1 MKTVYTFAF
10 LLLIPFLG
18 LQSQKPILLSQDS
31 VIIGNH
37 TIPGLTVT
45 IPEANY
51 EKTLKAWVK
60 ALESGTKSKVVTEK
74 GEMSIFGAILKN
86 VSANPVNI
94 YSKLI
99 GHDSILTLSAAFE
112 LSKNTYVEKANGG
125 EAYAKVQDY
134 LKQFSKDRYVEVAS
148 DQLDAE
154 EKIHKDFEKELESLE
169 KEKTRLQKS
178 IQSNNT
184 RIITE
189 KDNIIIQNN
198 ELKTVTET
206 IVDNNSQLNTMDEG
220 PAKEER
226 TKYIKELEKRKKK
239 ALGSI
244 ESSENKINSANN
256 EIDKAN
262 GEIPRN
268 ELKQEDVRKK
278 IAQQEM
284 VVQKFTDKLEKI
296 KTY

>member
-10 LLLIPFLG
+10 LFLILSIG
-18 LQSQKPILLSQDS
+18 IKAQMPILISDDS
-31 VIIGNH
+31 VKNGKNSF
-37 TIPGLTVT
+37 PGLTVT

-60 ALESGTKSKVVTEK
+60 ALESGTKSNMVIEK
-74 GEMSIFGAILKN
+74 DEMSIFGAMLKN
-86 VSANPVNI
+86 ISPNPVNI

-99 GHDSILTLSAAFE
+99 SHDTILKLSASVE
-112 LSKNTYVEKANGG
+112 LSKDNYIEQATGG
-125 EAYAKVQDY
+125 EGYAKVKDY
-134 LKQFSKDRYVEVAS
+134 LKEFSKNQYIEVAS
-148 DQLDAE
+148 DQLDIEA
-154 EKIHKDFEKELESLE
+154 KKLKDLEKELESLQ

-184 RIITE
+184 KITTE
-189 KDNIIIQNN
+189 KDNITIQNN
-198 ELKTVTET
+198 ELKTVTGS
-206 IVDNNSQLNTMDEG
+206 IVDNNSQLSSMDDG

-226 TKYIKELEKRKKK
+226 SKYIKELEKRKKK

-256 EIDKAN
+256 DIDEAN
-262 GEIPRN
+262 GEIPKN
-268 ELKQEDVRKK
+268 ELKQEDVRKR

>member
-18 LQSQKPILLSQDS
+18 VKAQMPILLSQDS
-31 VIIGNH
+31 VKIGKN
-37 TIPGLTVT
+37 TLPGLVVT
-45 IPEANY
+45 IPEANF

-60 ALESGTKSKVVTEK
+60 SLESGTKSKVVTEK
-74 GEMSIFGAILKN
+74 DEMSIFGAMLKN
-86 VSANPVNI
+86 ISPNPVNI

-99 GHDSILTLSAAFE
+99 SHDSILKLSAVVE
-112 LSKNTYVEKANGG
+112 LSKDNYIEKANGG

-134 LKQFSKDRYVEVAS
+134 LKNFSKERYIEVAN
-148 DQLDAE
+148 DQLNAE
-154 EKIHKDFEKELESLE
+154 EKILKDFQKELESLE

-184 RIITE
+184 KIITE
-189 KDNIIIQNN
+189 KDNITIQNN
-198 ELKTVTET
+198 ELKTVTAS
-206 IVDNNSQLNTMDEG
+206 IVDNNSQLSSMDDG

-226 TKYIKELEKRKKK
+226 SKYIKELEKRKKK

-256 EIDKAN
+256 DIDEAN
-262 GEIPRN
+262 GEIPKN
-268 ELKQEDVRKK
+268 ELKQEDVRKR

>member
-10 LLLIPFLG
+10 LFLILSIG
-18 LQSQKPILLSQDS
+18 IKAQMPILISDDS
-31 VIIGNH
+31 VKNGKNSF
-37 TIPGLTVT
+37 PGLTVT

-60 ALESGTKSKVVTEK
+60 ALESGTKSNMVIEK
-74 GEMSIFGAILKN
+74 DEMSIFGAMLKN
-86 VSANPVNI
+86 ISPNPVNI

-99 GHDSILTLSAAFE
+99 SHDTILKLSASVE
-112 LSKNTYVEKANGG
+112 LSKDNYIEQATGG
-125 EAYAKVQDY
+125 EGYAKVQDY
-134 LKQFSKDRYVEVAS
+134 LKEFSKNQYIEVAS
-148 DQLDAE
+148 DQLDIEA
-154 EKIHKDFEKELESLE
+154 KKLKDLEKELESLQ

-184 RIITE
+184 KITTE
-189 KDNIIIQNN
+189 KDNITIQNN
-198 ELKTVTET
+198 ELKTITGS
-206 IVDNNSQLNTMDEG
+206 IVDNNSQLSSMDDG

-226 TKYIKELEKRKKK
+226 SKYIKELEKRKKK
-239 ALGSI
+239 ALGSV

-256 EIDKAN
+256 DIDEAN
-262 GEIPRN
+262 GEIPKN
-268 ELKQEDVRKK
+268 ELKQEDVRKR

>member
-10 LLLIPFLG
+10 LFLILSIG
-18 LQSQKPILLSQDS
+18 IKAQMPILLSKDS
-31 VIIGNH
+31 VKIGKNSL
-37 TIPGLTVT
+37 PGLTVT

-60 ALESGTKSKVVTEK
+60 SLESGTKSNVVTEK
-74 GEMSIFGAILKN
+74 DEMSIFGANLKN
-86 VSANPVNI
+86 VSPNPVNL

-99 GHDSILTLSAAFE
+99 SYDSILKLSVVVE
-112 LSKNTYVEKANGG
+112 LSKDNYIEQATNGEG
-125 EAYAKVQDY
+125 YAKVQDY
-134 LKQFSKDRYVEVAS
+134 LKEFSKNRYIEVAS

-154 EKIHKDFEKELESLE
+154 EKILKDFEKELESLA

-184 RIITE
+184 KIISE
-189 KDNIIIQNN
+189 NDNITIQNN
-198 ELKTVTET
+198 ELKTVTAS
-206 IVDNNSQLNTMDEG
+206 IVDNNSQLGSMDDG

-226 TKYIKELEKRKKK
+226 SKYIKELEKRKKK
-239 ALGSI
+239 ALSSI
-244 ESSENKINSANN
+244 ESSQNKINNANN
-256 EIDKAN
+256 DIDEAN
-262 GEIPRN
+262 LEIPKN
-268 ELKQEDVRKK
+268 EVKQEDVRKR

-296 KTY
+296 KSY